1 MKAIAKDRKS
11 QRITFFTMQ
20 PSVLVQFSI
29 LSVRRKTNEI
39 FLRHLTNAQQHV
51 QEMKIIVGINTQ
63 IELGSRER
71 ND

>member
-1 MKAIAKDRKS
+1 MKAIAINRRS

-20 PSVLVQFSI
+20 PNVLVQCSI
-29 LSVRRKTNEI
+29 HSVRRKTIEI
-39 FLRHLTNAQQHV
+39 YFRHLTNAQQHV

-71 ND
+71 YD